1 MRPDAMIAVL
11 EAAHAG
17 LLKRAN
23 WPRNVLAGIV
33 VGLVA
38 LPLAMAFAIA
48 SGAKPEQGIY
58 TSIVAGL
65 VVSLCGGSRVQ
76 IAGPT
81 GAFIVILAGVAA
93 RHGADGLLI
102 ATCMAGMIL
111 VLFGLARFGAVLR
124 FIPDPVIAG
133 FTAGIG
139 VIIFVGQ
146 WQDFFG
152 LPHPHGTHFHQK
164 LWELLQALP
173 QLHLPT
179 LGLALLSL
187 AAVLLTPRVPLLRR
201 VPGPLVALLAASLAQ
216 YLGDFPGVATIGSAF
231 GGIPR
236 ALPHLSL
243 PEVSAERLIELAP
256 AAFTIAMLAA
266 IESLLSAVVADG
278 MSGTRHDSNQE
289 LVAQGVANILA
300 PLFGGIAATG
310 AIARTATSIRNGAN
324 APIAGVVHAVLLVLV
339 LLLLAPLAARVPL
352 AALAAVL
359 FVVAWNMSELRH
371 CLRMLRSA
379 PWGDVAI
386 LTITFGLTV
395 FVDLVVAVNVG
406 VILAMLLFL
415 RRMAATVEVLKVD
428 EAALRRELQAGGRS
442 ALPAGVLVYNIE
454 GPFFFGA
461 VETFERA
468 LAHSHSDPRAIVIR
482 LGQVPF
488 MDFTGLQALEEAM
501 GNLERRG
508 VRVLLCE
515 ARSNVQRKLERA
527 GIVSAAAGRE
537 CYESL
542 VLALQA
548 LESAPPA
555 ALSAASAAS

>member
-1 MRPDAMIAVL
+1 MIAVL
-11 EAAHAG
+11 EAARAG
-17 LLKRAN
+17 LLDRAN

-93 RHGADGLLI
+93 RHGADGLLL
-102 ATCMAGMIL
+102 ATCMAGLIL

-152 LPHPHGTHFHQK
+152 LPHPHGAHFHQK
-164 LWELLQALP
+164 LWELLQSLP
-173 QLHLPT
+173 HLHLPT

-187 AAVLLTPRVPLLRR
+187 AAVLATPHVPLLRR
-201 VPGPLVALLAASLAQ
+201 VPGPLVALLAASFAQ

-236 ALPHLSL
+236 ALPHLSFPQL
-243 PEVSAERLIELAP
+243 SAERLIELAP
-256 AAFTIAMLAA
+256 PAFTIAMLAA

-289 LVAQGVANILA
+289 LIAQGIANVLA

-371 CLRMLRSA
+371 CLRMLRTA

-386 LTITFGLTV
+386 LLITFGLTV

-428 EAALRRELQAGGRS
+428 EAALRHELQEGGRS
-442 ALPAGVLVYNIE
+442 LPAGVLVYNIE

-482 LGQVPF
+482 LRQVPF

-515 ARSNVQRKLERA
+515 ARDNVQRKLERA
-527 GIVSAAAGRE
+527 GIVSATAGRE
-537 CYESL
+537 CYQSL
-542 VLALQA
+542 ALALQA
-548 LESAPPA
+548 LESAPAA